1 MAFLRKQ
8 LKGKYDYYSVVE
20 SRRRNGKVT
29 QKILEYLGRDPDP
42 KRLKR
47 AMEYWGVKT
56 KPGRGKRR
64 KR

>member
-8 LKGKYDYYSVVE
+8 LKGNTYYYTIVE
-20 SRRRNGKVT
+20 SRRRNEKVT

-47 AMEYWGVKT
+47 ALKYWGVGSK
-56 KPGRGKRR
+56 GVR
-64 KR
+64 

>member
-8 LKGKYDYYSVVE
+8 LKGNTYYYTVVE

-47 AMEYWGVKT
+47 ALEYWRVKV
-56 KPGRGKRR
+56 KPAKAKGRKT
-64 KR
+64 